1 MSMVALAVAIV
12 GWLLA
17 VAQPAGAQSLR
28 TFVSALG
35 NDSSANCASTAPC
48 RTFAGALAKT
58 SPGGEITVLD
68 SGDFGPVT
76 IDKSVSIIAEG
87 VDARL
92 EAFNA
97 ITVNSAA
104 GDVVVLR
111 GLTVDGTF
119 DGSSGIRLLGSGV
132 LHVQKCVIKGFAFG
146 LRVFSA
152 PAAELYVSDTQISR
166 NAAGV
171 DIRGE
176 AQPPKVLLER
186 VQIENNAI
194 GLFVSG
200 RAAVTVRD
208 SVAAGNGAEGFR
220 AGGNTIVFGEV
231 TRLLIER
238 SAAVNNGT
246 GISSRGSPDVTT
258 VTIADS
264 TITGNGT
271 GLAATGG
278 AIASFGNNRIAGNG
292 TDGAP
297 TTTVAPR

>member
-68 SGDFGPVT
+68 SGDFGPVA

-87 VDARL
+87 VDAGVRP
-92 EAFNA
+92 EAFGDV
-97 ITVNSAA
+97 ITVNPAA

-111 GLTVDGTF
+111 GLTVAGAR
-119 DGSSGIRLLGSGV
+119 DGSIGIRLRGSGA
-132 LHVQKCVIKGFAFG
+132 LHIQKCVIRGFVPG
-146 LRVFSA
+146 LRVSSA
-152 PAAELYVSDTQISR
+152 PRVLLDRVQMENNIIGLLVSD
-166 NAAGV
+166 NA
-171 DIRGE
+171 D
-176 AQPPKVLLER
+176 
-186 VQIENNAI
+186 
-194 GLFVSG
+194 
-200 RAAVTVRD
+200 VTVRD
-208 SVAAGNGAEGFR
+208 SAAAGNNVGFR
-220 AGGNTIVFGEV
+220 AGDDGFTLGRV

-271 GLAATGG
+271 GLAAEGG